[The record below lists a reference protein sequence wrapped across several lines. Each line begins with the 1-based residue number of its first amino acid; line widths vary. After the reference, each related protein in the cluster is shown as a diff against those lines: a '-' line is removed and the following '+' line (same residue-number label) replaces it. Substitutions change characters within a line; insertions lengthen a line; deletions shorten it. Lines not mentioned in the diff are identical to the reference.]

1 VLLVV
6 FNENYE
12 LINKGRFNGSRY
24 YKILSLLAYR
34 SIGFTL
40 LRFTN
45 VLKDK
50 SIIFVISMF
59 LGAAPVAIY
68 DIAAKVVNILNIPI
82 FNFSNYLLI
91 WKRKVPNPEIFVK
104 LMFGGALLVLGVVAA
119 AVMLIS
125 DIYKFFE
132 VSISESYVL
141 AVSIFWASIIVTYIS
156 SVVGNYYLLG
166 LGRNK
171 SFIWTSYVS
180 TLFLALIL
188 SYIILIDGEVSFL
201 KIIFA
206 SILTSLFEMI
216 LRLYLLRPRWS
227 N

>member
-1 VLLVV
+1 MLIAEVINPTSICLSLERARLLLIGTVIGRTLSLVLIFTLLSLTNKTEYVAIALSLGLLSTYLFVLLVV

-68 DIAAKVVNILNIPI
+68 DIAAKVVN
-82 FNFSNYLLI
+82 
-91 WKRKVPNPEIFVK
+91 
-104 LMFGGALLVLGVVAA
+104 
-119 AVMLIS
+119 
-125 DIYKFFE
+125 
-132 VSISESYVL
+132 
-141 AVSIFWASIIVTYIS
+141 
-156 SVVGNYYLLG
+156 
-166 LGRNK
+166 
-171 SFIWTSYVS
+171 
-180 TLFLALIL
+180 
-188 SYIILIDGEVSFL
+188 
-201 KIIFA
+201 
-206 SILTSLFEMI
+206 
-216 LRLYLLRPRWS
+216 
-227 N
+227 